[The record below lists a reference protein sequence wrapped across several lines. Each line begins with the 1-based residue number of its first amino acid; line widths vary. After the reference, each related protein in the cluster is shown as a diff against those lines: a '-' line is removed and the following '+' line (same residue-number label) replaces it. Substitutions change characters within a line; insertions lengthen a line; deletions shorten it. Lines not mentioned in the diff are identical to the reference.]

1 MSIIFF
7 ASVIGV
13 LAGKARASF
22 ILVFSMVTG
31 IIKKVLEITRN
42 KKKKQNKIFVL
53 AKSKLNSI
61 ATLIYQALI
70 GLEISN
76 EEFKTTANENEKYE
90 KWKKILEWLKLVTN

>member
-22 ILVFSMVTG
+22 ILVFSLVTG

-42 KKKKQNKIFVL
+42 NKKNIIRL
-53 AKSKLNSI
+53 LC
-61 ATLIYQALI
+61 L
-70 GLEISN
+70 
-76 EEFKTTANENEKYE
+76 
-90 KWKKILEWLKLVTN
+90 LKVN

>member
-7 ASVIGV
+7 AIVIGV

-42 KKKKQNKIFVL
+42 KKKKPNKIVVL

-90 KWKKILEWLKLVTN
+90 K

>member
-7 ASVIGV
+7 ASVIGF

-22 ILVFSMVTG
+22 ILVFSLVTV
-31 IIKKVLEITRN
+31 IMKKVLEITRN
-42 KKKKQNKIFVL
+42 KKKKQNKIVVL

-61 ATLIYQALI
+61 TTLIYQALI

-90 KWKKILEWLKLVTN
+90 K

>member
-22 ILVFSMVTG
+22 ILVFSLVTV
-31 IIKKVLEITRN
+31 IMKKVLEITRN
-42 KKKKQNKIFVL
+42 KKKKQNKIVVL

-61 ATLIYQALI
+61 ATLIYHALI

-76 EEFKTTANENEKYE
+76 EEFKTTANKNEKYE
-90 KWKKILEWLKLVTN
+90 K